1 MSERVVADTN
11 VLISAIFWDGNESK
25 IIELS
30 EEGELDLLTSISI
43 LNELKST
50 LSYDKFELERK
61 TIEERVEY
69 YLVLAEIVSIENSVD
84 EIQEDPEDNKIL
96 SCAKEGDA
104 DYIASGDEHLLK
116 LEEFEGI
123 RIMTAGELL
132 EILPT

>member
-30 EEGELDLLTSISI
+30 EEGELDLLTSIPI
-43 LNELKST
+43 LNELKSA

-69 YLVLAEIVSIENSVD
+69 YLVLAEIVSIENPVD

-104 DYIASGDEHLLK
+104 DYIVSGDEHLLK
-116 LEEFEGI
+116 LEEFRGT
-123 RIMTAGELL
+123 RIMTAGKLL
-132 EILPT
+132 DLLPT